1 MLSHDVLSGNFVVL
15 PPTGFLVPQAE
26 KPGSPSQNNR
36 KKGLE
41 GEAKVLG
48 TIQIFSSIMVTSLG
62 LLVACTAIPHY
73 FSSLIATL
81 LKSGYPFFSLS
92 GLLVVIVAKTA
103 EKRLTWA
110 GLAANLLSLVA
121 ASVGLVVLIVNMAE
135 VLAAWGLC
143 ELNAVSKMPTQDVDY
158 SGYYSSGAGPHRC
171 ALSGSSLLVSASER
185 ELQTRGACD
194 RGLGLA
200 RASSWAWGSGGGS
213 RRGRGTGRER
223 TTCKPAFTYQSSS
236 PTTGTRKP
244 FGVSFH
250 ISECFGNVSFIQVLT
265 FLPASET
272 KLLPNITCA

>member
-81 LKSGYPFFSLS
+81 LKSGYPFVGAKCFSLS

-171 ALSGSSLLVSASER
+171 ALSGSSLLGLLSVMLLFTALELCVAALAAILCWRLARSGGPGDVRFLPQSDRMATIVPRDASADPAPGFDKLVTSKER
-185 ELQTRGACD
+185 ENEGD
-194 RGLGLA
+194 RQADG
-200 RASSWAWGSGGGS
+200 
-213 RRGRGTGRER
+213 GRER
-223 TTCKPAFTYQSSS
+223 EMSTTKKQM
-236 PTTGTRKP
+236 
-244 FGVSFH
+244 
-250 ISECFGNVSFIQVLT
+250 
-265 FLPASET
+265 
-272 KLLPNITCA
+272 